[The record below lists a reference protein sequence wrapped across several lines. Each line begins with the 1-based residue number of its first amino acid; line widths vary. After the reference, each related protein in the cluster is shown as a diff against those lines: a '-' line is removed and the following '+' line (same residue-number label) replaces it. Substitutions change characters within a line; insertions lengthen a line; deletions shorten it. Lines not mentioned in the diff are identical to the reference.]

1 MTKPKSRPIKVVVD
15 VLTLDDKTRTSSEQM
30 SSLIEVKVDSL
41 NRIEEEVEEWE
52 EIEFLVDSGAGT
64 TVIGPEDVRAVKAS
78 DPDPSR
84 TYKLADGS
92 LIMNKGRKI
101 FNALTDDHQIMN
113 LGAHITDVDKPLLSV
128 PQVVAGGSEVV
139 FSPKGSYIKAPE
151 GTRIPIEAQGTTY
164 VLKMWVPRNQ
174 EPPF

>member
-1 MTKPKSRPIKVVVD
+1 M
-15 VLTLDDKTRTSSEQM
+15 
-30 SSLIEVKVDSL
+30 
-41 NRIEEEVEEWE
+41 
-52 EIEFLVDSGAGT
+52 
-64 TVIGPEDVRAVKAS
+64 IGPEDVRAVKAS

-92 LIMNKGRKI
+92 LIMNKGRNI
-101 FNALTDDHQIMN
+101 FNALTDDHHIMN

-174 EPPF
+174 EPPFSGQAVGSL